1 MNKAIELAEIY
12 GENPADAAL
21 AGLTHDIAKEIP
33 YEESMKIIY
42 DNDIFIDE
50 IEMAN
55 PGLIHG
61 PLGAFII
68 KERYG
73 FNEKIQEAVRLH
85 TRTSRNMNLLDKI
98 IYISDKIEDGR
109 MNDNYD
115 IQKER
120 ELAKENIDEAMI
132 MIIDNNIIHLLQ
144 KGKLVH
150 PNAIDT
156 TNYLKMNIKNST
168 KE

>member
-1 MNKAIELAEIY
+1 
-12 GENPADAAL
+12 
-21 AGLTHDIAKEIP
+21 
-33 YEESMKIIY
+33 
-42 DNDIFIDE
+42 
-50 IEMAN
+50 
-55 PGLIHG
+55 
-61 PLGAFII
+61 
-68 KERYG
+68 
-73 FNEKIQEAVRLH
+73 
-85 TRTSRNMNLLDKI
+85 MNLLDKI